1 MHREYKKRKIIIF
14 SLIGILF
21 LMAVGYSA
29 FQTKLNI
36 SSTSNITSVWDVK
49 ITNVQTKK

>member
-14 SLIGILF
+14 SLIGILL

-29 FQTKLNI
+29 IFKQ
-36 SSTSNITSVWDVK
+36 
-49 ITNVQTKK
+49 KK